1 MVYESYSTDNYDP
14 DSLNNIPI
22 SENFDQFDNS
32 HAGQRTR
39 GLLEEKITS
48 LRTLCNKVS
57 HEKKC
62 N

>member
-1 MVYESYSTDNYDP
+1 MNLIRLIIMTTP
-14 DSLNNIPI
+14 LNNIPI

-48 LRTLCNKVS
+48 LRTLCKSNKVS
-57 HEKKC
+57 QKKKR

>member
-1 MVYESYSTDNYDP
+1 MVRAP
-14 DSLNNIPI
+14 LNEIPI

-32 HAGQRTR
+32 HDGQRTR

-48 LRTLCNKVS
+48 LPTLCNKVS